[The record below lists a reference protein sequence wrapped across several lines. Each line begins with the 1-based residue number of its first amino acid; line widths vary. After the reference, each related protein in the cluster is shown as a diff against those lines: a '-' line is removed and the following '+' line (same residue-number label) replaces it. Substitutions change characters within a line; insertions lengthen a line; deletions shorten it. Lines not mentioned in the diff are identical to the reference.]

1 MKKISEN
8 LAIMII
14 ISLSMS
20 ILYLIIQYNLI
31 DDDSVYTKV
40 VKNQTNPEVKEEKKV
55 TKASNYLENL
65 EGYTDVDVK
74 VDAKIE
80 DDNVN
85 KVSIVSESNIN
96 EIELNKVV
104 DSKDGTKADEVGKA
118 LDNLMDDL

>member
-80 DDNVN
+80 DNDVN
-85 KVSIVSESNIN
+85 KVSIVSESNVN